1 MNNMDLQGMFARG
14 KELIL
19 STDNGGVQEITI
31 DDYLEDEHG
40 PYVRYRYTNDINN
53 TIRDGIIKVY
63 GNTIKLQINDENKE
77 KELTVSEVING
88 GRRSASRRASRRGS
102 RRLKRR
108 KSRSRHHKIN
118 RR

>member
-1 MNNMDLQGMFARG
+1 MNNMDLEGMFARG

-40 PYVRYRYTNDINN
+40 PYVRYRYTNDMNN

-88 GRRSASRRASRRGS
+88 GRRRASRRGS